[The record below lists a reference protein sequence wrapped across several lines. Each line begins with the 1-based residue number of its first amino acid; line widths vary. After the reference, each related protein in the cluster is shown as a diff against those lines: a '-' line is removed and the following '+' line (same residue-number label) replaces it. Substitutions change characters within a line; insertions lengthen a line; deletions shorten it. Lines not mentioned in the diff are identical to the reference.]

1 MGREEAGWEY
11 KKAKPIH
18 LYRRLVDN
26 VLGKSSKQ
34 CQYEHVISNMRERG
48 KNRRKTSKEF
58 KFYGKEW
65 ERN

>member
-34 CQYEHVISNMRERG
+34 CQYEHVISNMRG